1 MRYLITLSYDGTNY
15 KGYQTQP
22 GLVTIQEQ
30 IEKALTKIN
39 DGKKTTFTSSGRTDK
54 GVHAKM
60 QCGHADLDIN
70 ITEYKLKR
78 AMNSNLPEDIHVIKT
93 EKVADDFH
101 ARYNVLEKTY
111 EYYMNIGEYNPIERN
126 YVFQYNYKLNV
137 EKMQEGIK
145 YLLGEHDLWAKSA
158 HPWYNET
165 VHIPMFLWDPRYG
178 IGGER
183 RNSLVQNI
191 DIPVT
196 LLKYFGLQPTKDML
210 GKDLS
215 DVIKDDT
222 PIRDYALFGMHGAQ
236 VNITDGRYVYMRSPK
251 EDNKPL
257 FHYTQMPTHMRCPF
271 STEEMRSAKL
281 YHGFSFTKKTPV
293 MQIEAMEDTSGDISL
308 KKVMKHTLYDLKTDP
323 YQMSPIHIP
332 EIEEQMIEQM
342 IVLMRENDAPK
353 EQYVRLGFH

>member
-145 YLLGEHDLWAKSA
+145 YLLGEHDFRAFVTENKEKENCIRTISKA
-158 HPWYNET
+158 TIEKINDNIIRFT
-165 VHIPMFLWDPRYG
+165 FTGNGFLRYQIRNMVG
-178 IGGER
+178 ILIRVGEE
-183 RNSLVQNI
+183 
-191 DIPVT
+191 
-196 LLKYFGLQPTKDML
+196 
-210 GKDLS
+210 
-215 DVIKDDT
+215 
-222 PIRDYALFGMHGAQ
+222 
-236 VNITDGRYVYMRSPK
+236 K
-251 EDNKPL
+251 E
-257 FHYTQMPTHMRCPF
+257 
-271 STEEMRSAKL
+271 STEYVEYFLNKKDRSKGGKTAPAEGL
-281 YHGFSFTKKTPV
+281 YLTNIRYK
-293 MQIEAMEDTSGDISL
+293 
-308 KKVMKHTLYDLKTDP
+308 
-323 YQMSPIHIP
+323 
-332 EIEEQMIEQM
+332 
-342 IVLMRENDAPK
+342 
-353 EQYVRLGFH
+353 